1 MHKPGF
7 AIVVMMLLLSATSG
21 LASSLPKA
29 DLVLVSKSE
38 SKLYLVKGGRWYR
51 KYHVALGK
59 NPVGHKL
66 EVGDRRTPEGSYVLD
81 YKRQNSAFY
90 KAIHISYPNDTDR
103 LMAESRGVDPGGQI
117 MIHGQ
122 PNNPVWPESK
132 LQQFNWTEG
141 CIAVRN
147 KEMDEIWMA
156 VEPGTPIEIIP

>member
-1 MHKPGF
+1 MIRVMHLFVLMF
-7 AIVVMMLLLSATSG
+7 ALGCASASV
-21 LASSLPKA
+21 ANAIPKA

-38 SKLYLVKGGRWYR
+38 AKLYLVRNGRWYK

-66 EVGDRRTPEGSYVLD
+66 EVGDKRTPEGSYILD
-81 YKRQNSAFY
+81 YKREKSAFY
-90 KAIHISYPNDTDR
+90 KAIHISYPNEYDR
-103 LMAESRGVDPGGQI
+103 LQAEMRGVDPGGQI

-122 PNNPVWPESK
+122 PNKSEWPDHK

-147 KEMDEIWMA
+147 TEMDEIWQA
-156 VEPGTPIEIIP
+156 VDPGTRIEIIP